1 MEDFPMM
8 KKHTRVLALGL
19 TCTALLS
26 LATPA
31 MAARQNTSTT
41 PISASGTTSVT
52 IPSDGTLS
60 FSQIGERVKANNLT
74 LKAAQESLKQA
85 KAMDWDD
92 AIDEMEDAIDNLN
105 IQISQLLT
113 GSKAQLEKA
122 QADLATSLNGISV
135 TDGNLTGLKEVIQNT
150 VTLSTL
156 SSLSQYSQMQA
167 ASLKASKESLEDQ
180 LDDLK
185 EQKQD
190 YQKTLK
196 DTERQIDYA
205 ADQTISGAES
215 LYLTIL
221 STQLQLDGL
230 KNNTLASTQR
240 SLQEIELRY
249 QLGQVS
255 KLTLTQVQNGYE
267 SLASSITSLENTVS
281 TLYSSLQS
289 LMGDVPTG
297 KLRLLDTPSVTANE
311 LSYLNYASDLSKAKE
326 KSYTL
331 YTADRAVEDAED
343 AMNDARRDEGKNS
356 YQYKM
361 AEYAYQSSLYK
372 KDAAVAN
379 FEASFL
385 NLYKAIAPAQTALAA
400 KQSVLAYEQQMYA
413 VAEKKYQL
421 GNLSANAL
429 QDAKDT
435 LDSAQRDV
443 EAAQLDLFTAY
454 HSYDQAVKLGLIS
467 SSNG

>member
-1 MEDFPMM
+1 MM
-8 KKHTRVLALGL
+8 KQHTRVLALGL

-85 KAMDWDD
+85 QAMDWND
-92 AIDEMEDAIDNLN
+92 AIDEMEDAIDDLDF
-105 IQISQLLT
+105 QISQLLN
-113 GSKAQLEKA
+113 GSTEQLKKA
-122 QADLATSLNGISV
+122 QADLTTSLSRISV
-135 TDGNLTGLKEVIQNT
+135 VDNKLTGLEKVIKNT
-150 VTLSTL
+150 VALSTL
-156 SSLSQYSQMQA
+156 SSFSQYSQMQA

-185 EQKQD
+185 EQKED
-190 YQKTLK
+190 YQKTLA

-240 SLQEIELRY
+240 SLKEIELRY

-255 KLTLTQVQNGYE
+255 KLTLTQVQNGYA
-267 SLASSITSLENTVS
+267 SLESSITSLENTVS

-297 KLRLLDTPSVTANE
+297 KLQLLDTPSVTANE
-311 LSYLNYASDLSKAKE
+311 LSYLNYASDLAKAKE

-361 AEYAYQSSLYK
+361 AEYAYQSSIYK
-372 KDAAVAN
+372 KDAAVAS

-400 KQSVLAYEQQMYA
+400 KQSALAYEQQMYA

-454 HSYDQAVKLGLIS
+454 HSYDQAVKLGLVS

>member
-1 MEDFPMM
+1 MM

-85 KAMDWDD
+85 QAMDWND
-92 AIDEMEDAIDNLN
+92 AIDEMEDAIDDLDF
-105 IQISQLLT
+105 QISQLLN
-113 GSKAQLEKA
+113 GSTEQLKKA
-122 QADLATSLNGISV
+122 QADLTTSLSEISV
-135 TDGNLTGLKEVIQNT
+135 VDNKLTGLEKVIKNT
-150 VTLSTL
+150 VALSTL
-156 SSLSQYSQMQA
+156 SSFSQYSQMQA

-185 EQKQD
+185 EQKED
-190 YQKTLK
+190 YQKTLA

-240 SLQEIELRY
+240 SLKEIELRY

-297 KLRLLDTPSVTANE
+297 KLQLLDTPSVTANE
-311 LSYLNYASDLSKAKE
+311 LSYLNYASDLAKAKE

-361 AEYAYQSSLYK
+361 AEYAYQSSIYK

-400 KQSVLAYEQQMYA
+400 KQSALAYEQQMYA

-454 HSYDQAVKLGLIS
+454 HSYNQAVKLGLVS

>member
-1 MEDFPMM
+1 MM
-8 KKHTRVLALGL
+8 KQHTRILALGL

-52 IPSDGTLS
+52 IPSDGTLA

-85 KAMDWDD
+85 QAMDWND
-92 AIDEMEDAIDNLN
+92 AIDEMEDAIDNLD

-113 GSKAQLEKA
+113 GSSSQLAEANKAL
-122 QADLATSLNGISV
+122 QASLASVSVSKEGFVDLGDVIKNTIAVST
-135 TDGNLTGLKEVIQNT
+135 LT
-150 VTLSTL
+150 TLSEYGKI
-156 SSLSQYSQMQA
+156 QVE
-167 ASLKASKESLEDQ
+167 SLKSTKESLEDQ

-185 EQKQD
+185 EQKED
-190 YQKTLK
+190 YQKTLA

-230 KNNTLASTQR
+230 KNNTLTSTQR
-240 SLQEIELRY
+240 SLKEIELRY

-326 KSYTL
+326 NSYTL

-361 AEYAYQSSLYK
+361 AEYAYQSSIYK
-372 KDAAVAN
+372 KDAAVAS

-400 KQSVLAYEQQMYA
+400 KQSALAYEQQMYA

>member
-1 MEDFPMM
+1 MM
-8 KKHTRVLALGL
+8 KQHTRVLALGL

-85 KAMDWDD
+85 QAMDWND
-92 AIDEMEDAIDNLN
+92 AIDEMEDAIDDLDF
-105 IQISQLLT
+105 QISQLLN
-113 GSKAQLEKA
+113 GSTEQLKKA
-122 QADLATSLNGISV
+122 QADLTTSLSEISV
-135 TDGNLTGLKEVIQNT
+135 VDNKLTGLEKVIKNT
-150 VTLSTL
+150 VALSTL
-156 SSLSQYSQMQA
+156 SSFSQYSQMQA

-185 EQKQD
+185 EQKED
-190 YQKTLK
+190 YQKTLA

-240 SLQEIELRY
+240 SLKEIELRY

-311 LSYLNYASDLSKAKE
+311 LSYLNYAADLAKAKE

-372 KDAAVAN
+372 KDAAVAS

-385 NLYKAIAPAQTALAA
+385 NLYKAIAPAQSALAA
-400 KQSVLAYEQQMYA
+400 KQSALAYEQQMYA

-454 HSYDQAVKLGLIS
+454 HSYDQAVKLGLVS

>member
-1 MEDFPMM
+1 MM
-8 KKHTRVLALGL
+8 KQHTRVLALGL

-92 AIDEMEDAIDNLN
+92 AIDEMEDAIDNLD
-105 IQISQLLT
+105 IQISQLLN
-113 GSKAQLEKA
+113 GSSAQLE
-122 QADLATSLNGISV
+122 QAKKDLDSSLSSVITSK
-135 TDGNLTGLKEVIQNT
+135 DNLSGLGSVIQNT
-150 VTLSTL
+150 ITVSTL
-156 SSLSQYSQMQA
+156 TTLSQYGKMQA
-167 ASLKASKESLEDQ
+167 ESLKSTKESLEDQ

-240 SLQEIELRY
+240 SLKEIELRY

-267 SLASSITSLENTVS
+267 SLESSITSLENTVS

-372 KDAAVAN
+372 KDAAVAS

-400 KQSVLAYEQQMYA
+400 KQSALAYEQQMYA

-454 HSYDQAVKLGLIS
+454 HSYDQAVKLGLVS

>member
-1 MEDFPMM
+1 MM

-52 IPSDGTLS
+52 IPSDGTLA

-74 LKAAQESLKQA
+74 LKAAEESLKQA

-92 AIDEMEDAIDNLN
+92 AIDEMEDAIDNLD
-105 IQISQLLT
+105 IQISQLLN
-113 GSKAQLEKA
+113 GSSAQLE
-122 QADLATSLNGISV
+122 QAKKDLDYSLSSVITSKDDLS
-135 TDGNLTGLKEVIQNT
+135 GLGSVIQNT
-150 VTLSTL
+150 ITVSTL
-156 SSLSQYSQMQA
+156 TTLSQYGKMQA
-167 ASLKASKESLEDQ
+167 ESLKSTKESLEDQ

-240 SLQEIELRY
+240 SLKEIELRY

-297 KLRLLDTPSVTANE
+297 KLRLLDTPSVTADE

-326 KSYTL
+326 NSYSL

-372 KDAAVAN
+372 KDAAVAS

-400 KQSVLAYEQQMYA
+400 KQSALAYEQQMYA

>member
-1 MEDFPMM
+1 MM

-52 IPSDGTLS
+52 IPSDGTLA

-74 LKAAQESLKQA
+74 LKAAEESLKQA

-92 AIDEMEDAIDNLN
+92 AIDEMEDAIDNLD

-135 TDGNLTGLKEVIQNT
+135 TGGNLTGLKEVIQNT

-240 SLQEIELRY
+240 SLKEIELRY

-267 SLASSITSLENTVS
+267 SLESSIISLENTVS

-361 AEYAYQSSLYK
+361 AEYAYQSSIYK
-372 KDAAVAN
+372 KDAAVAS

-385 NLYKAIAPAQTALAA
+385 NLYKSIAPAQSALAA
-400 KQSVLAYEQQMYA
+400 KQSALAYEQQMYA

>member
-1 MEDFPMM
+1 MM
-8 KKHTRVLALGL
+8 KQHTRVLALGL

-52 IPSDGTLS
+52 IPSDGTLA

-85 KAMDWDD
+85 QAMDWND
-92 AIDEMEDAIDNLN
+92 AIDEMEDAIDNLD
-105 IQISQLLT
+105 IQISQLLN
-113 GSKAQLEKA
+113 GSSNQLEIA
-122 QADLATSLNGISV
+122 NAALTASLNDVSIS
-135 TDGNLTGLKEVIQNT
+135 GNKIQNLDK
-150 VTLSTL
+150 VIESSINVSMLKTLA
-156 SSLSQYSQMQA
+156 QYSRIQA
-167 ASLKASKESLEDQ
+167 ESLKSTKESLEDQ

-240 SLQEIELRY
+240 SLKEIELRY

-267 SLASSITSLENTVS
+267 SLESSITSLENTVS

-372 KDAAVAN
+372 KDAAVAS

-400 KQSVLAYEQQMYA
+400 KQSALAYEQQMYA

-454 HSYDQAVKLGLIS
+454 HSYDQAVKLGLVS

>member
-1 MEDFPMM
+1 MM
-8 KKHTRVLALGL
+8 KQHTRVLALGL

-52 IPSDGTLS
+52 IPSDGTLA

-74 LKAAQESLKQA
+74 LKAAEESLKQA

-92 AIDEMEDAIDNLN
+92 AIDEMEDAIDNLD
-105 IQISQLLT
+105 IQISQLLN
-113 GSKAQLEKA
+113 GSSAQLE
-122 QADLATSLNGISV
+122 QAKKDLDSSLSSVITSKDDLS
-135 TDGNLTGLKEVIQNT
+135 GLGSVIQNT
-150 VTLSTL
+150 ITVSTL
-156 SSLSQYSQMQA
+156 TTLSQYGKMQA
-167 ASLKASKESLEDQ
+167 ESLKSTKESLEDQ

-196 DTERQIDYA
+196 DTERQIGYA

-240 SLQEIELRY
+240 SLKEIELRY

-326 KSYTL
+326 NSYTL

-372 KDAAVAN
+372 KDAAVAS

-400 KQSVLAYEQQMYA
+400 KQSTLAYEQQMYA

-443 EAAQLDLFTAY
+443 DAAQLDLFTAY

>member
-1 MEDFPMM
+1 MM
-8 KKHTRVLALGL
+8 KQHTRVLALGL

-92 AIDEMEDAIDNLN
+92 AIDEMEDAIDNLD
-105 IQISQLLT
+105 IQISQLLN
-113 GSKAQLEKA
+113 GSSAQLE
-122 QADLATSLNGISV
+122 QAKKDLDSSLSSVITSK
-135 TDGNLTGLKEVIQNT
+135 DGLSGLGSVIQNT
-150 VTLSTL
+150 ITVNTLTT
-156 SSLSQYSQMQA
+156 LSQYGKMQA
-167 ASLKASKESLEDQ
+167 ESLKSTKESLEDQ

-240 SLQEIELRY
+240 SLKEIELRY

-297 KLRLLDTPSVTANE
+297 KLRLLDTPSVTADE

-326 KSYTL
+326 NSYTL

-361 AEYAYQSSLYK
+361 AEYAYQSSIYK
-372 KDAAVAN
+372 KDAAVAS

-400 KQSVLAYEQQMYA
+400 KQSALAYEQQMYA

-429 QDAKDT
+429 QNAKDT

>member
-1 MEDFPMM
+1 MM
-8 KKHTRVLALGL
+8 KQHTRILALGL

-52 IPSDGTLS
+52 IPSDGTLA

-85 KAMDWDD
+85 QAMDWND
-92 AIDEMEDAIDNLN
+92 AIDEMEDAIDDLDF
-105 IQISQLLT
+105 QISQLLN
-113 GSKAQLEKA
+113 GSTEQLKKA
-122 QADLATSLNGISV
+122 QADLTTSLSEISV
-135 TDGNLTGLKEVIQNT
+135 VDNKLTGLEKVIKNT
-150 VTLSTL
+150 VALSTL
-156 SSLSQYSQMQA
+156 SSFSQYSQMQA

-185 EQKQD
+185 EQKED
-190 YQKTLK
+190 YQKTLA

-240 SLQEIELRY
+240 SLKEIELRY

-267 SLASSITSLENTVS
+267 SLESSITSLENTVS

-297 KLRLLDTPSVTANE
+297 KLRLLDTPSVTADE

-326 KSYTL
+326 NSYSL

-361 AEYAYQSSLYK
+361 AEYAYQSSIYK
-372 KDAAVAN
+372 KDAAVAS

-400 KQSVLAYEQQMYA
+400 KQSALAYEQQMYA

>member
-1 MEDFPMM
+1 MM
-8 KKHTRVLALGL
+8 KQHTRVLALGL

-85 KAMDWDD
+85 QAMDWND
-92 AIDEMEDAIDNLN
+92 AIDEMEDAIDDLDF
-105 IQISQLLT
+105 QISQLLN
-113 GSKAQLEKA
+113 GSTEQLKKA
-122 QADLATSLNGISV
+122 QADLTTSLSEISV
-135 TDGNLTGLKEVIQNT
+135 VDNKLTGLEKVIKNT
-150 VTLSTL
+150 VALSTL
-156 SSLSQYSQMQA
+156 SSFSQYSQMQA

-240 SLQEIELRY
+240 SLKEIELRY

-267 SLASSITSLENTVS
+267 SLESSITSLENTVS
-281 TLYSSLQS
+281 TLYCSLQS

-326 KSYTL
+326 NSYTL

-361 AEYAYQSSLYK
+361 AEYAYQSSIYK
-372 KDAAVAN
+372 KDAAVAS

-400 KQSVLAYEQQMYA
+400 KQSALAYEQQMYA
-413 VAEKKYQL
+413 VAEKKYLL

-443 EAAQLDLFTAY
+443 DAAQLDLFTAY
-454 HSYDQAVKLGLIS
+454 HSYDQAVKLGLVS

>member
-1 MEDFPMM
+1 MM
-8 KKHTRVLALGL
+8 KQHTRILALGL

-52 IPSDGTLS
+52 IPSDGTLA

-74 LKAAQESLKQA
+74 LKAAEESLKQA

-92 AIDEMEDAIDNLN
+92 AIDEMEDAIDNLD

-122 QADLATSLNGISV
+122 QADLATSLNEISV

-240 SLQEIELRY
+240 SLKVIELRY

-297 KLRLLDTPSVTANE
+297 KLQLLDTPSVTANE

-326 KSYTL
+326 NSYSL

-343 AMNDARRDEGKNS
+343 AMNDARWDEGKNS

-361 AEYAYQSSLYK
+361 AEYAYQSSIYK

-400 KQSVLAYEQQMYA
+400 KQSALAYEQQMYA

-454 HSYDQAVKLGLIS
+454 HSYDQAVKLGLVS

>member
-1 MEDFPMM
+1 MM

-52 IPSDGTLS
+52 IPSDGTLA

-74 LKAAQESLKQA
+74 LKAAEESLKQA

-92 AIDEMEDAIDNLN
+92 AIDEMEDAIDNLD

-135 TDGNLTGLKEVIQNT
+135 TGGNLTGLKEVIQNT

-240 SLQEIELRY
+240 SLKEIELRY

-267 SLASSITSLENTVS
+267 SLESSIISLENTVS

-326 KSYTL
+326 NSYTL

-361 AEYAYQSSLYK
+361 AEYAYQSSIYK
-372 KDAAVAN
+372 KDAAVAS

-400 KQSVLAYEQQMYA
+400 KQSALAYEQQMYA

-454 HSYDQAVKLGLIS
+454 HSYDQAVKLGLVS

>member
-1 MEDFPMM
+1 MT
-8 KKHTRVLALGL
+8 KQHTRVLALGL

-52 IPSDGTLS
+52 IPSDGTLA

-74 LKAAQESLKQA
+74 LKAAEESLKQA

-92 AIDEMEDAIDNLN
+92 AIDEMEDAIDDLDF
-105 IQISQLLT
+105 QISQLLN
-113 GSKAQLEKA
+113 GSSNQLEIA
-122 QADLATSLNGISV
+122 NAALTASLNNVSISG
-135 TDGNLTGLKEVIQNT
+135 DKIQNLDK
-150 VTLSTL
+150 VIESSINVSMLKTLA
-156 SSLSQYSQMQA
+156 QYSRIQA
-167 ASLKASKESLEDQ
+167 ESLKSTKESLEDQ

-240 SLQEIELRY
+240 SLKEIELRY

-267 SLASSITSLENTVS
+267 SLESSITSLENTVS

-289 LMGDVPTG
+289 LMGDIPTG

-326 KSYTL
+326 NSYTL

-372 KDAAVAN
+372 KDAAVAS
-379 FEASFL
+379 FELSFL

-400 KQSVLAYEQQMYA
+400 KQSALAYEQQMYA

-454 HSYDQAVKLGLIS
+454 HSYNQAVKLGLVS

>member
-1 MEDFPMM
+1 MT
-8 KKHTRVLALGL
+8 KQHTRVLALGL

-52 IPSDGTLS
+52 IPSDGTLA

-92 AIDEMEDAIDNLN
+92 AIDEMEDAIDNLD

-122 QADLATSLNGISV
+122 QADLATSLNVISV

-240 SLQEIELRY
+240 SLKEIELRY

-326 KSYTL
+326 NSYTL

-361 AEYAYQSSLYK
+361 AEYAYQSSIYK
-372 KDAAVAN
+372 KDAAVAS

-400 KQSVLAYEQQMYA
+400 KQSALAYEQQMYA

-443 EAAQLDLFTAY
+443 DAAQLDLFTAY
-454 HSYDQAVKLGLIS
+454 HSYDQAVKLGLVS

>member
-1 MEDFPMM
+1 MM
-8 KKHTRVLALGL
+8 KKHTRVLAQGL

-31 MAARQNTSTT
+31 MAARQNSSTT

-52 IPSDGTLS
+52 IPSDGTLA

-74 LKAAQESLKQA
+74 LKAAEESLKQA

-92 AIDEMEDAIDNLN
+92 AIDEMEDAIDNLD
-105 IQISQLLT
+105 IQISQLIN
-113 GSKAQLEKA
+113 GSSYQLEAANKA
-122 QADLATSLNGISV
+122 LTESLGKVSVSEGTIS
-135 TDGNLTGLKEVIQNT
+135 NLPDVIKNT
-150 VTLSTL
+150 ITVSTLQTLSE
-156 SSLSQYSQMQA
+156 YGKIQA
-167 ASLKASKESLEDQ
+167 ESLKASKESLEDQ

-240 SLQEIELRY
+240 SLKEIELRY

-297 KLRLLDTPSVTANE
+297 KLRLLDTPSVTADE

-326 KSYTL
+326 NSYSL

-361 AEYAYQSSLYK
+361 AEYAYQSSIYK
-372 KDAAVAN
+372 KDAAVAS

-385 NLYKAIAPAQTALAA
+385 NRYKAIAPAQTALAA
-400 KQSVLAYEQQMYA
+400 KQSALAYEQQMYA

-454 HSYDQAVKLGLIS
+454 HSYDQAVKLGLVS

>member
-1 MEDFPMM
+1 MM
-8 KKHTRVLALGL
+8 KQHTRVLALGL

-52 IPSDGTLS
+52 IPSDGTLA
-60 FSQIGERVKANNLT
+60 FAQIGERVKANNLT

-92 AIDEMEDAIDNLN
+92 AIDEMEDAIDNLD
-105 IQISQLLT
+105 IQISQLLN
-113 GSKAQLEKA
+113 GSTNQ
-122 QADLATSLNGISV
+122 LATANAALTASLDKVSV
-135 TDGNLTGLKEVIQNT
+135 SGEKIENLGDVINSAINVSMLK
-150 VTLSTL
+150 TLA
-156 SSLSQYSQMQA
+156 QYGQMQA
-167 ASLKASKESLEDQ
+167 ESLKSTKESLEDQ

-240 SLQEIELRY
+240 SLKEIELRY

-297 KLRLLDTPSVTANE
+297 KLRLLDTPSVTADE

-326 KSYTL
+326 NSYTL

-361 AEYAYQSSLYK
+361 AEYAYQSSIYK
-372 KDAAVAN
+372 KNAAVAS

-400 KQSVLAYEQQMYA
+400 KQSTLAYEQQMYA

-454 HSYDQAVKLGLIS
+454 HSYDQAVKLGLVS

>member
-1 MEDFPMM
+1 MM
-8 KKHTRVLALGL
+8 KQHTRVLALGL
-19 TCTALLS
+19 TFTALLS

-31 MAARQNTSTT
+31 MAARQNSSTT

-52 IPSDGTLS
+52 IPSDGTLA

-74 LKAAQESLKQA
+74 LKAAEESLKQA

-92 AIDEMEDAIDNLN
+92 AIDEMEDAIDNLD
-105 IQISQLLT
+105 IQISQLLN
-113 GSKAQLEKA
+113 GSSAQLE
-122 QADLATSLNGISV
+122 QAKKDLDSSLSSVITSKDDLS
-135 TDGNLTGLKEVIQNT
+135 GLGSVIQNT
-150 VTLSTL
+150 ITVSTL
-156 SSLSQYSQMQA
+156 TTLSQYGKMQA
-167 ASLKASKESLEDQ
+167 ESLKSTKESLEDQ

-240 SLQEIELRY
+240 SLKEIELRY

-297 KLRLLDTPSVTANE
+297 KLRLLDTPSVTADE

-326 KSYTL
+326 NSYTL

-361 AEYAYQSSLYK
+361 AEYAYQSSIYK
-372 KDAAVAN
+372 KDAAVAS

-400 KQSVLAYEQQMYA
+400 KQSALAYEQQMYA

-454 HSYDQAVKLGLIS
+454 HSYDQAVKLGLVS

>member
-1 MEDFPMM
+1 MM
-8 KKHTRVLALGL
+8 KKYTRVLALGL

-52 IPSDGTLS
+52 IPSDGTLA

-74 LKAAQESLKQA
+74 LKAAEESLKQA

-92 AIDEMEDAIDNLN
+92 AIDEMEDAIDNLD
-105 IQISQLLT
+105 IQISQLLN
-113 GSKAQLEKA
+113 GSSAQLE
-122 QADLATSLNGISV
+122 QAKKDLDSSLSSVITSK
-135 TDGNLTGLKEVIQNT
+135 DNLSGLGSVIQNT
-150 VTLSTL
+150 ITVSTL
-156 SSLSQYSQMQA
+156 TTLSQYGKMQA
-167 ASLKASKESLEDQ
+167 ESLKSTKESLEDQ

-240 SLQEIELRY
+240 SLKEIELRY

-326 KSYTL
+326 NSYSL

-361 AEYAYQSSLYK
+361 AEYAYQSSIYK

-400 KQSVLAYEQQMYA
+400 KQSALAYEQQMYA

-454 HSYDQAVKLGLIS
+454 HSYNQAVKLGLVS

>member
-1 MEDFPMM
+1 MM

-52 IPSDGTLS
+52 IPSDGTLA

-74 LKAAQESLKQA
+74 LKAAEESLKQA

-92 AIDEMEDAIDNLN
+92 AIDEMEDAIDNLD
-105 IQISQLLT
+105 IQISQLLN
-113 GSKAQLEKA
+113 GSSAQLE
-122 QADLATSLNGISV
+122 QAKKDL
-135 TDGNLTGLKEVIQNT
+135 D
-150 VTLSTL
+150 
-156 SSLSQYSQMQA
+156 SSLSSIITSTEGLSGLGDVIKNTITVSTLTTLSQYGKMQA
-167 ASLKASKESLEDQ
+167 ESLKSTKESLEDQ

-240 SLQEIELRY
+240 SLKEIELRY

-267 SLASSITSLENTVS
+267 SLESSITSLENTVS

-311 LSYLNYASDLSKAKE
+311 LSYLNYASDLAKAKE
-326 KSYTL
+326 NSYTL

-361 AEYAYQSSLYK
+361 AEYAYQSSIYK
-372 KDAAVAN
+372 KDAAVAS

-400 KQSVLAYEQQMYA
+400 KQSALAYEQQMYA

-454 HSYDQAVKLGLIS
+454 HSYDQAVKLGLVS

>member
-1 MEDFPMM
+1 MM

-31 MAARQNTSTT
+31 MAARQNASTT

-52 IPSDGTLS
+52 IPSDGTLA

-74 LKAAQESLKQA
+74 LKAAEESLKQA

-92 AIDEMEDAIDNLN
+92 AIDEMEDAIDNLD
-105 IQISQLLT
+105 IQISQLLN
-113 GSKAQLEKA
+113 GSTNQ
-122 QADLATSLNGISV
+122 LATANAALTASLDKVSV
-135 TDGNLTGLKEVIQNT
+135 SGEKIENLGDVINSAINVSMLK
-150 VTLSTL
+150 TLA
-156 SSLSQYSQMQA
+156 QYGQMQA
-167 ASLKASKESLEDQ
+167 ESLKSTKESLEDQ

-240 SLQEIELRY
+240 SLKEIELRY

-267 SLASSITSLENTVS
+267 SLESSITSLENTVS

-297 KLRLLDTPSVTANE
+297 KLQLLDTPSVTANE
-311 LSYLNYASDLSKAKE
+311 LSYLNYASDLAKAKE

-372 KDAAVAN
+372 KDAAVAS

-400 KQSVLAYEQQMYA
+400 KQSALAYEQQMYA

-429 QDAKDT
+429 QDEKDT

-454 HSYDQAVKLGLIS
+454 HSYNQAVKLGLVS

>member
-1 MEDFPMM
+1 MM
-8 KKHTRVLALGL
+8 KQHTRILALGL

-74 LKAAQESLKQA
+74 LKAAEESLKQA

-92 AIDEMEDAIDNLN
+92 AIDEMEDAIDNLD
-105 IQISQLLT
+105 IQISQLLN
-113 GSKAQLEKA
+113 GSTNQ
-122 QADLATSLNGISV
+122 LATANAALTASLDKVSV
-135 TDGNLTGLKEVIQNT
+135 SGKKIENLGDVINSAINVSMLK
-150 VTLSTL
+150 TLA
-156 SSLSQYSQMQA
+156 QYGQMQA
-167 ASLKASKESLEDQ
+167 ESLKSTKESLEDQ

-196 DTERQIDYA
+196 DTERQIGYA

-240 SLQEIELRY
+240 SLKEIELRY

-267 SLASSITSLENTVS
+267 SLESSITSLKNTVS

-311 LSYLNYASDLSKAKE
+311 LSYLNYASDLAKAKE
-326 KSYTL
+326 NSYTL

-372 KDAAVAN
+372 KDAAVAS

-400 KQSVLAYEQQMYA
+400 KQSALAYEQQMYA

>member
-1 MEDFPMM
+1 MM
-8 KKHTRVLALGL
+8 KQHTRVLALGL

-92 AIDEMEDAIDNLN
+92 AIDEMEDAIDNLD

-240 SLQEIELRY
+240 SLKEIELRY

-326 KSYTL
+326 NSYSL

-361 AEYAYQSSLYK
+361 AEYAYQSSIYK
-372 KDAAVAN
+372 KDAAVAS

-400 KQSVLAYEQQMYA
+400 KQSALAYEQQMYA

-454 HSYDQAVKLGLIS
+454 HSYDQAVKLGLVS

>member
-1 MEDFPMM
+1 MM

-52 IPSDGTLS
+52 IPSDGTLA

-74 LKAAQESLKQA
+74 LKAAEESLKQA

-92 AIDEMEDAIDNLN
+92 AIDEMEDAIDNLD

-196 DTERQIDYA
+196 DTERQIGYA

-240 SLQEIELRY
+240 SLKEIELRY

-326 KSYTL
+326 NSYTL

-343 AMNDARRDEGKNS
+343 AVNDARRDEGKNS

-400 KQSVLAYEQQMYA
+400 KQSALAYEQQMYA

-454 HSYDQAVKLGLIS
+454 HSYNQAVKLGLVS

>member
-1 MEDFPMM
+1 MM

-52 IPSDGTLS
+52 IPSDGTLA

-74 LKAAQESLKQA
+74 LKAAEESLKQA

-92 AIDEMEDAIDNLN
+92 AIDEMEDAIDNLD

-240 SLQEIELRY
+240 SL
-249 QLGQVS
+249 
-255 KLTLTQVQNGYE
+255 K
-267 SLASSITSLENTVS
+267 
-281 TLYSSLQS
+281 
-289 LMGDVPTG
+289 
-297 KLRLLDTPSVTANE
+297 
-311 LSYLNYASDLSKAKE
+311 
-326 KSYTL
+326 
-331 YTADRAVEDAED
+331 
-343 AMNDARRDEGKNS
+343 
-356 YQYKM
+356 
-361 AEYAYQSSLYK
+361 
-372 KDAAVAN
+372 
-379 FEASFL
+379 
-385 NLYKAIAPAQTALAA
+385 
-400 KQSVLAYEQQMYA
+400 
-413 VAEKKYQL
+413 
-421 GNLSANAL
+421 LSAGTGL
-429 QDAKDT
+429 QADPDAGT
-435 LDSAQRDV
+435 ERV
-443 EAAQLDLFTAY
+443 
-454 HSYDQAVKLGLIS
+454 
-467 SSNG
+467 

>member
-1 MEDFPMM
+1 MM

-52 IPSDGTLS
+52 IPSDGTLA

-74 LKAAQESLKQA
+74 LKAAEESLKQA

-92 AIDEMEDAIDNLN
+92 AIDEMEDAIDNLD
-105 IQISQLLT
+105 IQISQLLN
-113 GSKAQLEKA
+113 GSTNQ
-122 QADLATSLNGISV
+122 LATANAALTASLDKVSV
-135 TDGNLTGLKEVIQNT
+135 SGEKIENLGDVINSAINVSMLK
-150 VTLSTL
+150 TLA
-156 SSLSQYSQMQA
+156 QYGQMQA
-167 ASLKASKESLEDQ
+167 ESLKSTKESLEDQ

-240 SLQEIELRY
+240 SLKEIELRY

-267 SLASSITSLENTVS
+267 SLESSITSLENTVS

-326 KSYTL
+326 NSYSL

-361 AEYAYQSSLYK
+361 AEYAYQSSIYK
-372 KDAAVAN
+372 KDAAVAS

-400 KQSVLAYEQQMYA
+400 KQSALAYEQQMYA

-454 HSYDQAVKLGLIS
+454 HSYDQAVKLGLVS

>member
-1 MEDFPMM
+1 MM
-8 KKHTRVLALGL
+8 KQHTRILALGL

-52 IPSDGTLS
+52 IPSDGTLA

-74 LKAAQESLKQA
+74 LKAAEESLKQA

-92 AIDEMEDAIDNLN
+92 AIDEMEDAIDNLD
-105 IQISQLLT
+105 IQISQLLN
-113 GSKAQLEKA
+113 GSSAQLE
-122 QADLATSLNGISV
+122 QAKKDLDSSLSSVITSK
-135 TDGNLTGLKEVIQNT
+135 DGLSDLGSVIQNT
-150 VTLSTL
+150 ITVSTL
-156 SSLSQYSQMQA
+156 TTLSQYGKMQA
-167 ASLKASKESLEDQ
+167 ESLKSTKESLEDQ

-240 SLQEIELRY
+240 SLKEIELRY

-326 KSYTL
+326 NSYTL

-361 AEYAYQSSLYK
+361 AEYAYQSSIYK

-400 KQSVLAYEQQMYA
+400 KQSALAYEQQMYA

-443 EAAQLDLFTAY
+443 DAAQLDLFTAY
-454 HSYDQAVKLGLIS
+454 HSYDQAVKLGLVS

>member
-1 MEDFPMM
+1 MM

-52 IPSDGTLS
+52 IPSDGTLA

-92 AIDEMEDAIDNLN
+92 AIDEMEDAIDNLD

-122 QADLATSLNGISV
+122 QADLATSLNRISV

-240 SLQEIELRY
+240 SLKEIELRY

-326 KSYTL
+326 NSYSL

-372 KDAAVAN
+372 KDAAVAS

-400 KQSVLAYEQQMYA
+400 KQSALAYEQQMYA

-454 HSYDQAVKLGLIS
+454 HSYDQAVKLGLVS

>member
-1 MEDFPMM
+1 MM

-52 IPSDGTLS
+52 IPSDGTLA

-74 LKAAQESLKQA
+74 LKAAEESLKQA

-92 AIDEMEDAIDNLN
+92 AIDEMEDAIDNLD

-240 SLQEIELRY
+240 SLKEIELRY

-326 KSYTL
+326 NSYTL

-361 AEYAYQSSLYK
+361 AEYAYQSSIYK
-372 KDAAVAN
+372 KDAAVAS

-400 KQSVLAYEQQMYA
+400 KQSALAYEQQMYA

-454 HSYDQAVKLGLIS
+454 HSYDQAVKLGLVS

>member
-1 MEDFPMM
+1 MM

-19 TCTALLS
+19 TCAALLS

-52 IPSDGTLS
+52 IPSDGTLA

-92 AIDEMEDAIDNLN
+92 AIDEMEDAIDNLD

-135 TDGNLTGLKEVIQNT
+135 TDGNLIGLKEVIQNT

-240 SLQEIELRY
+240 SLKEIELRY

-267 SLASSITSLENTVS
+267 SLESSITSLENTVS

-326 KSYTL
+326 NSYTL

-361 AEYAYQSSLYK
+361 AEYAYQSSIYK
-372 KDAAVAN
+372 KDAAVAS

-400 KQSVLAYEQQMYA
+400 KQSALAYEQQMYA

-443 EAAQLDLFTAY
+443 YAAQLDLFTAY
-454 HSYDQAVKLGLIS
+454 HSYDQAVKLGLVS

>member
-1 MEDFPMM
+1 M
-8 KKHTRVLALGL
+8 
-19 TCTALLS
+19 
-26 LATPA
+26 
-31 MAARQNTSTT
+31 
-41 PISASGTTSVT
+41 
-52 IPSDGTLS
+52 
-60 FSQIGERVKANNLT
+60 
-74 LKAAQESLKQA
+74 
-85 KAMDWDD
+85 
-92 AIDEMEDAIDNLN
+92 
-105 IQISQLLT
+105 
-113 GSKAQLEKA
+113 
-122 QADLATSLNGISV
+122 
-135 TDGNLTGLKEVIQNT
+135 
-150 VTLSTL
+150 TLSTL

-240 SLQEIELRY
+240 SLKEIELRY

-326 KSYTL
+326 NSYTL

-385 NLYKAIAPAQTALAA
+385 NLYKAIAPAQTALA
-400 KQSVLAYEQQMYA
+400 YEQQMYA

>member
-1 MEDFPMM
+1 MM

-52 IPSDGTLS
+52 IPSDGTLA

-92 AIDEMEDAIDNLN
+92 AIDEMEDAIDNLD

-240 SLQEIELRY
+240 SLKEIELRY

-326 KSYTL
+326 NSYTL

-361 AEYAYQSSLYK
+361 AEYAYQSSIYK
-372 KDAAVAN
+372 KDAAVAS

-400 KQSVLAYEQQMYA
+400 KQSALAYEQQMYA

-454 HSYDQAVKLGLIS
+454 HSYDQAVKLGLVS

>member
-1 MEDFPMM
+1 MNRF
-8 KKHTRVLALGL
+8 RAY
-19 TCTALLS
+19 S
-26 LATPA
+26 
-31 MAARQNTSTT
+31 QNDV
-41 PISASGTTSVT
+41 ISGDKLVT
-52 IPSDGTLS
+52 DLYRMRI
-60 FSQIGERVKANNLT
+60 F
-74 LKAAQESLKQA
+74 
-85 KAMDWDD
+85 DD
-92 AIDEMEDAIDNLN
+92 AFSYVFLYA
-105 IQISQLLT
+105 
-113 GSKAQLEKA
+113 
-122 QADLATSLNGISV
+122 V
-135 TDGNLTGLKEVIQNT
+135 GLQ
-150 VTLSTL
+150 
-156 SSLSQYSQMQA
+156 QPF
-167 ASLKASKESLEDQ
+167 
-180 LDDLK
+180 
-185 EQKQD
+185 
-190 YQKTLK
+190 
-196 DTERQIDYA
+196 YA

-240 SLQEIELRY
+240 SLKEIELRY

-255 KLTLTQVQNGYE
+255 KLTLTQVQNGYA
-267 SLASSITSLENTVS
+267 SLESSITSLENTVS

-297 KLRLLDTPSVTANE
+297 KLQLLDTPSVTANE
-311 LSYLNYASDLSKAKE
+311 LSYLNYASDLAKAKE

-400 KQSVLAYEQQMYA
+400 KQSTLAYEQQMYA

-443 EAAQLDLFTAY
+443 DAAQLDLFTAY
-454 HSYDQAVKLGLIS
+454 HNYDQAVKLGLVS

>member
-1 MEDFPMM
+1 MM
-8 KKHTRVLALGL
+8 KQHTRVLALGL

-85 KAMDWDD
+85 QAMDWND
-92 AIDEMEDAIDNLN
+92 AIDEMEDAIDDLDF
-105 IQISQLLT
+105 QISQLLN
-113 GSKAQLEKA
+113 GSTEQLKKA
-122 QADLATSLNGISV
+122 QADLTTSLSEISV
-135 TDGNLTGLKEVIQNT
+135 VDNKLTGLEKVIKNT
-150 VTLSTL
+150 VALSTL
-156 SSLSQYSQMQA
+156 SSFSQYSQMQA

-185 EQKQD
+185 EQKED
-190 YQKTLK
+190 YQKTLA

-240 SLQEIELRY
+240 SLKEIELRY

-361 AEYAYQSSLYK
+361 AEYAYQSSIYK
-372 KDAAVAN
+372 KDAAVAS

-400 KQSVLAYEQQMYA
+400 KQSALAYEQQMYA

>member
-1 MEDFPMM
+1 MM
-8 KKHTRVLALGL
+8 KQHTRILALGL

-52 IPSDGTLS
+52 IPSDGTLA

-92 AIDEMEDAIDNLN
+92 AIDEMEDAIDNLD

-135 TDGNLTGLKEVIQNT
+135 TDGNLIGLKEVIQNT

-240 SLQEIELRY
+240 SLKEIELRY

-267 SLASSITSLENTVS
+267 SLESSITSLENTVS

-326 KSYTL
+326 NSYSL

-361 AEYAYQSSLYK
+361 AEYAYQSSIYK

-385 NLYKAIAPAQTALAA
+385 NLYKAIAPAQSALAA
-400 KQSVLAYEQQMYA
+400 KQSALAYEQQMYA

>member
-1 MEDFPMM
+1 MM

-52 IPSDGTLS
+52 IPSDGTLA

-74 LKAAQESLKQA
+74 LKAAEESLKQA

-92 AIDEMEDAIDNLN
+92 AIDEMEDAIDNLD
-105 IQISQLLT
+105 IQISQLLN
-113 GSKAQLEKA
+113 GSSAQLE
-122 QADLATSLNGISV
+122 QAKKDLDSSLSSVITSK
-135 TDGNLTGLKEVIQNT
+135 DNLSGLGSVIQNT
-150 VTLSTL
+150 ITVSTL
-156 SSLSQYSQMQA
+156 TTLSQYGKMQA
-167 ASLKASKESLEDQ
+167 ESLKSTKESLEDQ

-196 DTERQIDYA
+196 DTERQIGYA

-240 SLQEIELRY
+240 SLKEIELRY

-326 KSYTL
+326 NSYSL

-343 AMNDARRDEGKNS
+343 TMNDARRDEGKNS

-372 KDAAVAN
+372 KDAAVAS

-400 KQSVLAYEQQMYA
+400 KQSALAYEQQMYA

-454 HSYDQAVKLGLIS
+454 HSYDQAVKLGLVS

>member
-1 MEDFPMM
+1 MM

-52 IPSDGTLS
+52 IPSDGTLA

-85 KAMDWDD
+85 QAMDWND
-92 AIDEMEDAIDNLN
+92 AIDEMEDAIDDLDF
-105 IQISQLLT
+105 QISQLLN
-113 GSKAQLEKA
+113 GSTEQLKKA
-122 QADLATSLNGISV
+122 QADLTTSLSEISV
-135 TDGNLTGLKEVIQNT
+135 VDNKLTGLEKVIKNT
-150 VTLSTL
+150 VALSTL
-156 SSLSQYSQMQA
+156 SSFSQYSQMQA

-185 EQKQD
+185 EQKED
-190 YQKTLK
+190 YQKTLA

-240 SLQEIELRY
+240 SLKEIELRY

-400 KQSVLAYEQQMYA
+400 KQSALAYEQQMYA

>member
-1 MEDFPMM
+1 MM
-8 KKHTRVLALGL
+8 KKHTRVLALSL

-52 IPSDGTLS
+52 IPSDGTLA

-74 LKAAQESLKQA
+74 LKAAEESLKQA

-92 AIDEMEDAIDNLN
+92 AIDEMEDAIDNLD

-167 ASLKASKESLEDQ
+167 ASLKASKESLENQ

-240 SLQEIELRY
+240 SLKEIELRY

-267 SLASSITSLENTVS
+267 SLESSITSLENTVS

-297 KLRLLDTPSVTANE
+297 KLQLLDTPSVTANE
-311 LSYLNYASDLSKAKE
+311 LSYLNYASDLAKAKE
-326 KSYTL
+326 NSYTL
-331 YTADRAVEDAED
+331 
-343 AMNDARRDEGKNS
+343 
-356 YQYKM
+356 
-361 AEYAYQSSLYK
+361 
-372 KDAAVAN
+372 
-379 FEASFL
+379 
-385 NLYKAIAPAQTALAA
+385 
-400 KQSVLAYEQQMYA
+400 
-413 VAEKKYQL
+413 
-421 GNLSANAL
+421 
-429 QDAKDT
+429 
-435 LDSAQRDV
+435 
-443 EAAQLDLFTAY
+443 
-454 HSYDQAVKLGLIS
+454 
-467 SSNG
+467 